1 MSNDRNKWTYID
13 IKLASITF
21 LYITI
26 SKQIIDIK
34 HKKLSSKIRFKNY
47 NIDNCYHPYGI
58 KYLN

>member
-13 IKLASITF
+13 IKLAGITF

-26 SKQIIDIK
+26 SKQII
-34 HKKLSSKIRFKNY
+34 KLSSKIRFKNY

>member
-13 IKLASITF
+13 IKLAGITF

-26 SKQIIDIK
+26 SKQII
-34 HKKLSSKIRFKNY
+34 IRFKNY

>member
-13 IKLASITF
+13 IKLAGITF
-21 LYITI
+21 LYITTY
-26 SKQIIDIK
+26 
-34 HKKLSSKIRFKNY
+34 KKLSSKIRFKNY